1 MAPAPPAGEERGA
14 GPPDHG
20 PPGLEARRPRRR
32 VRAWRRALSPLA
44 LLVAWQAASSAGVLP
59 ERLLASPAR
68 VAAAAWELTSAG
80 TLPAALAISL
90 ERVAAG
96 FALGAAAGLGL
107 SLVAGLS
114 RLGENVLD
122 PPLQMLRALPH
133 FGLIP
138 LLILWFGI
146 GEAPKIALV
155 ALGVAFPLY
164 VNTFSGI
171 RGADAKL
178 IEVAQVL
185 RLSRAQR
192 IWHVILPSALPQA
205 LVGLRQSLAAAWLA
219 LIVGEQVN
227 AEAGLGYLVTDA
239 REFLRTDV
247 IVLGLLIYS
256 LLGLLT
262 DALVRY
268 AERRALAWRLSFVRP

>member
-1 MAPAPPAGEERGA
+1 M
-14 GPPDHG
+14 
-20 PPGLEARRPRRR
+20 
-32 VRAWRRALSPLA
+32 SPLA